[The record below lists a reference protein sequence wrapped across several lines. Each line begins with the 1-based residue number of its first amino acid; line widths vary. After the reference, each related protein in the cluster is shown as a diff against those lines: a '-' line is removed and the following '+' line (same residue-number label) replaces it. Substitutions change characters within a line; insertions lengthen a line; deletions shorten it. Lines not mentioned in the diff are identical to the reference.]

1 MKREVLPHVPD
12 AWVDESFTDHKDEK
26 VGRVGTEISFTR
38 YFYVYNP
45 PRKLSEIESDLQK
58 LQSEIMHSLQSSV

>member
-12 AWVDESFTDHKDEK
+12 AWVDESFTDHKDGK

-38 YFYVYNP
+38 YFYVYKP
-45 PRKLSEIESDLQK
+45 PRKLSAIEDELSDLQAQITQI
-58 LQSEIMHSLQSSV
+58 LEYNN